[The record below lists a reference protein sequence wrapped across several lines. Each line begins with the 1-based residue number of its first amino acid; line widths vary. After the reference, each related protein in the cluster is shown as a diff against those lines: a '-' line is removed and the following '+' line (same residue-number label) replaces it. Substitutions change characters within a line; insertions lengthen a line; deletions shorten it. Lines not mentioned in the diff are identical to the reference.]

1 MIPILYQGNEQDF
14 DHNGLGRLS
23 DAISCIVTEEHNGVF
38 ELEMTYP
45 ITGIH
50 YADIEVGMIIFAKT
64 EEGGNNQAFIIYKI
78 SRPLNG
84 VVTIDA
90 EHISYLLNG
99 FAVMPFT
106 GASCADTFS
115 QIASHMAVSTPFS
128 FYTDID
134 SSIRF
139 TLSEPRTAR
148 NVLGGQQGSILDV
161 YGGGDYKFDNF
172 DVRLLAHRGNDNGVT
187 IRYGKNLTELK
198 NVDDSTNVY
207 TGIVPYWVNPDT
219 GESFYLT
226 EKAVY
231 NEHADDYPYKILRCI
246 DFSGDFET
254 QPTQAQLKA
263 AAESYIEAHENSWKI
278 NNNIDVSFVNLS
290 QTEEYKDILA
300 LERVRLCDIVTII
313 YEKLGVDVKTKV
325 IKTVYNVLT
334 EKYDKISLGD
344 TTYSLAKAVQQA
356 IDAPTSEDMTS
367 FIQASIDR
375 ATKLIQGGLG
385 GHVVFN
391 TNADGEPEEILIM
404 DTDDIMTA
412 VNVIRMNLNGIGFS
426 HNGYNGPFTTAWT
439 VDGHFV
445 ADFIDTGNL
454 NAGLLKVGTITDRVG
469 TSYWNLETGEFH
481 ISTGAYVGNQT
492 LQNIFNSIGEQID
505 GKAETWHQAADPAN
519 AWTTDADKA
528 KHKGDLWYKTTD
540 DTTWFYDYTNGVYSW
555 KPQNIPK
562 EVFDEI
568 DGKAQVFVSQ
578 PVPPYSEGDIW
589 FVGATGDIL
598 TCMTDRAE
606 GQSFVQTDWQK
617 KNKYT
622 DDTEAY
628 NVRDALN
635 LRIDGVVGEFDLK
648 ISGIFANYTGSAVPT
663 TSNYPASSW
672 ADADKPLHVG
682 EVYYKT
688 PQTEQDTGVYYRYT
702 ETSGVYSWE
711 VIDTT
716 DGNYAVVSSEFRQTK
731 SLISQEV
738 SKSETT
744 INNSINENFANYV
757 KTSTPTTSNSP
768 ASSWTTDALKLQHN
782 GDICYNKNNG
792 RYYKWTVTFNA
803 DGSINT
809 ANWVQQT
816 VSHKYDLVTS
826 TSKSRMEQTENSF
839 SIAVGAERTAREQAD
854 LAATYNYTGTTAPTN
869 PWTDADRNHVGEI
882 YYRSDTQQ
890 YYVFEQTAAN
900 TYAWV
905 PTTPS
910 RAFDLTTTSSL
921 ARFNMAE
928 DEILLE
934 VSKSEKRLFA
944 NYTGSVTPTNNNYPA
959 SSWTT
964 SAQRKEHVNEVYY
977 DMVAGKYYKYGA
989 RKPNQVQ
996 IQIRYAT
1003 ESPYDYLNIIV
1014 PNAANNTASVYK
1026 ITGGDTS
1033 SQSSYSIKNI
1043 NFEIPDDN
1051 IYFKWHT
1058 DSSNSYYGYHFNA
1071 IRKVYNGDN
1080 PTTEPD
1086 EIVTNPTYPSSPS
1099 SFQSDSAHPYA
1110 NNQDIDFIA
1119 ITSELPI
1126 LSPGYEWSEIATD
1139 DMPFSTVSSQIR
1151 QTAEEISLKVSKG
1164 DVVSEINLSTDA
1176 ITLNTA
1182 GRLIITA
1189 GNFQL
1194 DAQGNLTAANATLTG
1209 AAINDGTLEMTSG
1222 TKKLRI
1228 SNAIINF
1235 YENDVLCG
1243 RIASEYSEQYSQE
1256 FLSLE
1261 SNSQVQI
1268 VSEGDTVISSKA
1280 LKKGVRI
1287 TPNGVVKITTTSGYN
1302 SIEAGNAVVMY
1313 GGATVKNTLLIDGGI
1328 DINWNG
1334 TTEHGKNVT
1343 LVVGSKNIVV
1353 RHGIITDV
1361 Y

>member
-1 MIPILYQGNEQDF
+1 MIPILYQGNEQVF
-14 DHNGLGRLS
+14 LHNGLGRLS

-84 VVTIDA
+84 VVTINA

-115 QIASHMAVSTPFS
+115 QIPSHMAVSTPFR

-134 SSIRF
+134 SSIRY

-148 NVLGGQQGSILDV
+148 NVLGGQKGSILDV

-187 IRYGKNLTELK
+187 IRYGKNLTELN

-246 DFSGDFET
+246 DFSSDFET
-254 QPTQAQLKA
+254 QPTQAQLRA

-300 LERVRLCDIVTII
+300 LERVRLCDTVTII

-426 HNGYNGPFTTAWT
+426 HDGYDGPFTTAWT

-445 ADFIDTGNL
+445 ADFIDAGNL
-454 NAGLLKVGTITDRVG
+454 NASLLTVGTIKDRNE
-469 TSYWNLETGEFH
+469 TSYWNLQTGELR
-481 ISTGAYVGNQT
+481 ISSGAKVGSGNAT
-492 LQNIFNSIGEQID
+492 IG
-505 GKAETWHQAADPAN
+505 QA
-519 AWTTDADKA
+519 
-528 KHKGDLWYKTTD
+528 
-540 DTTWFYDYTNGVYSW
+540 
-555 KPQNIPK
+555 
-562 EVFDEI
+562 
-568 DGKAQVFVSQ
+568 
-578 PVPPYSEGDIW
+578 
-589 FVGATGDIL
+589 
-598 TCMTDRAE
+598 MTDISNLKYDVNALD
-606 GQSFVQTDWQK
+606 VQ
-617 KNKYT
+617 
-622 DDTEAY
+622 
-628 NVRDALN
+628 
-635 LRIDGVVGEFDLK
+635 
-648 ISGIFANYTGSAVPT
+648 ISGIFSNYTGDVTPT
-663 TSNYPASSW
+663 NSNYPASSW
-672 ADADKPLHVG
+672 TTEDKPLHVG

-688 PQTEQDTGVYYRYT
+688 PQDPDPGVYYRY
-702 ETSGVYSWE
+702 SLLNGAYGWE

-716 DGNYAVVSSEFRQTK
+716 DGNYAVVTSEFKQTK
-731 SLISQEV
+731 
-738 SKSETT
+738 
-744 INNSINENFANYV
+744 N
-757 KTSTPTTSNSP
+757 
-768 ASSWTTDALKLQHN
+768 
-782 GDICYNKNNG
+782 
-792 RYYKWTVTFNA
+792 
-803 DGSINT
+803 
-809 ANWVQQT
+809 
-816 VSHKYDLVTS
+816 
-826 TSKSRMEQTENSF
+826 
-839 SIAVGAERTAREQAD
+839 
-854 LAATYNYTGTTAPTN
+854 
-869 PWTDADRNHVGEI
+869 
-882 YYRSDTQQ
+882 
-890 YYVFEQTAAN
+890 
-900 TYAWV
+900 
-905 PTTPS
+905 
-910 RAFDLTTTSSL
+910 
-921 ARFNMAE
+921 
-928 DEILLE
+928 EILST

-944 NYTGSVTPTNNNYPA
+944 NYAGDVLPTTSNYPA

-964 SAQRKEHVNEVYY
+964 DAQKKAHENEVYY
-977 DMVAGKYYKYGA
+977 NTANGKYYKWGA
-989 RKPNQVQ
+989 AGANQLK
-996 IQIRYAT
+996 ITLRYAT
-1003 ESPYDYLNIIV
+1003 ETDVDYLDMYIPFNGG
-1014 PNAANNTASVYK
+1014 ASAYK
-1026 ITGGDTS
+1026 YRFTGGNTSTS
-1033 SQSSYSIKNI
+1033 SSYTTAIRYTD
-1043 NFEIPDDN
+1043 IPDSSIDFRWYTN
-1051 IYFKWHT
+1051 
-1058 DSSNSYYGYHFNA
+1058 SSNHYYGYR
-1071 IRKVYNGDN
+1071 IMSIEKVYRTSG
-1080 PTTEPD
+1080 TSSPD
-1086 EIVTNPTYPSSPS
+1086 EIEVIYIRPEEPSAY
-1099 SFQSDSAHPYA
+1099 QEQSAHPYA
-1110 NNQDIDFIA
+1110 DNQNIDFYKDV
-1119 ITSELPI
+1119 SEIPETV
-1126 LSPGYEWSEIATD
+1126 GYDWSEIATD

-1164 DVVSEINLSTDA
+1164 EVVSEINLSTDA

-1194 DAQGNLTAANATLTG
+1194 DSQGNLTAANATLTG
-1209 AAINDGTLEMTSG
+1209 VNIDGGSIEV
-1222 TKKLRI
+1222 
-1228 SNAIINF
+1228 SNATRKMTIQDAQIKF
-1235 YENDVLCG
+1235 YEDDIQCG
-1243 RIASEYSEQYSQE
+1243 LIHSEYSEQYDAEYLEIESPARIQI
-1256 FLSLE
+1256 LSDI
-1261 SNSQVQI
+1261 S
-1268 VSEGDTVISSKA
+1268 TVIASRDTR
-1280 LKKGVRI
+1280 KGI
-1287 TPNGVVKITTTSGYN
+1287 TVTREGVLQITTESGYN
-1302 SIEAGNAVVMY
+1302 SLEASHDALIKGALTVNKDALIKGTLSVDTDIAV
-1313 GGATVKNTLLIDGGI
+1313 I
-1328 DINWNG
+1328 WNG
-1334 TTEHGKNVT
+1334 TPEYGVSGSFTTSNKTVT
-1343 LVVGSKNIVV
+1343 V
-1353 RHGIITDV
+1353 RHGIITSIV
-1361 Y
+1361 